1 MESGTV
7 LAGRYRLDLRLGRGG
22 MGEVWGGR
30 DLRLNRDVA
39 VKVLR
44 DADPGEADVRRFV
57 REATVAAG
65 LQHPGITVVF
75 DADADDG
82 RPFIVT
88 ELLNG
93 RDLGKVLAAHPGG
106 LPLDQV
112 LDFGAQL
119 ADALAAAHGRGIIH
133 RDLKPANLFVQ
144 ADARLPNGRLKV
156 CDFGLARELAS
167 SSKVT
172 VATEV
177 FGTPAYMAPEQW
189 RMTAASPS
197 ADLYAV
203 GCILYK
209 MLTGRVPFEEASLPA
224 LMAQH
229 LTRPPDPPRNLKPGI
244 PAVLNDLV
252 LSLLSKEP
260 ASRPAGAAEVL
271 AILARPQEARRQA
284 PTPART
290 SADQEPSRLV
300 RALTGH
306 TGHVNGVAFSPDG
319 ALLATC
325 SADCTA
331 RLWDVATA
339 QTIGTLTGHTNG
351 MSSVG
356 FSPDGTL
363 LATTGDH
370 DHTARLWDVATLR
383 TVGTLTSHTSG
394 VSKVAFGPDG
404 RLLATTGSLDKST
417 PLWDVATGQI
427 IRTLTGS
434 GVFWVAFSPDGDAPC
449 YRQRATARPG
459 CGMSPLGG
467 RSVPSSATPIAC
479 MQWRSAPTAGSSP
492 PQAATTRRP
501 GCGMSPLGGRSVPSS
516 AIPIACI
523 GWRSIPT
530 AGSSPPAAPTRRP
543 GCGTWPPARPSVPL
557 LATPTE

>member
-1 MESGTV
+1 M
-7 LAGRYRLDLRLGRGG
+7 GR
-22 MGEVWGGR
+22 R

-229 LTRPPDPPRNLKPGI
+229 LTQPPDPPRNLKPGI

-356 FSPDGTL
+356 FSPTARSSPPP
-363 LATTGDH
+363 ATT
-370 DHTARLWDVATLR
+370 
-383 TVGTLTSHTSG
+383 
-394 VSKVAFGPDG
+394 
-404 RLLATTGSLDKST
+404 TT
-417 PLWDVATGQI
+417 
-427 IRTLTGS
+427 
-434 GVFWVAFSPDGDAPC
+434 
-449 YRQRATARPG
+449 RPG
-459 CGMSPLGG
+459 CGMSPLSGP
-467 RSVPSSATPIAC
+467 SVPSPATPVVC
-479 MQWRSAPTAGSSP
+479 LRWRSVPTAGSSP
-492 PQAATTRRP
+492 PPAVWTSRP
-501 GCGMSPLGGRSVPSS
+501 RYGMSRLARSS
-516 AIPIACI
+516 
-523 GWRSIPT
+523 G
-530 AGSSPPAAPTRRP
+530 
-543 GCGTWPPARPSVPL
+543 L
-557 LATPTE
+557 